1 MIEHP
6 PEHMQLDATGD
17 DAWKVTFLASRT
29 GIEAALV
36 AHEDAYDWDHDI
48 VIAGSEIA
56 PDRPEDW
63 QLEVW
68 LSHKPSRSDLAA
80 MRALFAGTAPKA
92 DVVHLPPTDWITL
105 SQAGIDPIRE
115 GPFYVHTPEH
125 PPHHDPRTRNFVI
138 PASQAF
144 GTGQHA
150 TTAGCLAMLTTM
162 KQTGVVVRN
171 IADIGT
177 GTGLLAFAGLYLW
190 PAARAIAS
198 DIDVVCGPVVGL
210 NADANG
216 VRLGDGVG
224 RMAMVIAPG
233 LDHPLLRASAP
244 YDLLIAN
251 ILAGP
256 LIELAPEFAAA
267 VAPGGHILLSGLLT
281 TQEPAV
287 RAAYARAGLRLAA
300 RMTRGDWS
308 ILWLRRRYFGGSRSS
323 RVGALPEWSKRW

>member
-1 MIEHP
+1 MTQETS
-6 PEHMQLDATGD
+6 DG
-17 DAWKVTFLASRT
+17 DAWKVTFLHDRT
-29 GIEAALV
+29 AIEAALL
-36 AHEDAYDWDHDI
+36 AHEDAFDWDPDI

-63 QLEVW
+63 QLEAW
-68 LSHKPSRSDLAA
+68 LDHKPSRADLAA
-80 MRALFAGTAPKA
+80 MRALFAGGAPKA
-92 DVVHLPPTDWITL
+92 VIEHLPPTDWITL
-105 SQAGIDPIRE
+105 SQAGIEPIRE

-125 PPHHDPRTRNFVI
+125 APSGEPGVRNFVI

-150 TTAGCLAMLTTM
+150 TTAGCLAMLSAM
-162 KQTGVVVRN
+162 KAAGVVARN

-177 GTGLLAFAGLYLW
+177 GTGLLAFAGLHLW
-190 PAARAIAS
+190 PVSRAIAS
-198 DIDVVCGPVVGL
+198 DIDPVCGPVVAL

-233 LDHPLLRASAP
+233 MDHPLLRTSAP

-256 LIELAPEFAAA
+256 LVELAPGFAAA
-267 VAPGGHILLSGLLT
+267 VAPGGSVVLSGLLT
-281 TQEPAV
+281 VQEPAV

-308 ILWLRRRYFGGSRSS
+308 VLWLRRRRFGGSRGS
-323 RVGALPEWSKRW
+323 RVGVLPDWSRRWGN

>member
-1 MIEHP
+1 MTEKPIDD
-6 PEHMQLDATGD
+6 MTGE
-17 DAWKVTFLASRT
+17 DAWKVTFLAPRPV
-29 GIEAALV
+29 IEAALV
-36 AHEDAYDWDHDI
+36 AHEDAYDWDPDI
-48 VIAGSEIA
+48 VIAGGEIV
-56 PDRPEDW
+56 PERPEDW

-68 LSHKPSRSDLAA
+68 LSHEPSPADLAA
-80 MRALFAGTAPKA
+80 MRALFEGTAPDA

-105 SQAGIDPIRE
+105 SQAGIEPIRE
-115 GPFYVHTPEH
+115 GPFHVHTPEH
-125 PPHHDPRTRNFVI
+125 AASTERGVRNFVI

-162 KQTGVVVRN
+162 KKSGVVVRN

-177 GTGLLAFAGLYLW
+177 GTGLLAFAGLHLW
-190 PAARAIAS
+190 PTARAIAS
-198 DIDVVCGPVVGL
+198 DIDVVCGPVVAL

-233 LDHPLLRASAP
+233 LDHPLLRTSAP

-256 LIELAPEFAAA
+256 LTELAPEFADA
-267 VAPGGHILLSGLLT
+267 VAPGGHIVLSGLLT

-308 ILWLRRRYFGGSRSS
+308 ILWLRRRHFGGSRSS
-323 RVGALPEWSKRW
+323 QVGALPEWSKRWGA